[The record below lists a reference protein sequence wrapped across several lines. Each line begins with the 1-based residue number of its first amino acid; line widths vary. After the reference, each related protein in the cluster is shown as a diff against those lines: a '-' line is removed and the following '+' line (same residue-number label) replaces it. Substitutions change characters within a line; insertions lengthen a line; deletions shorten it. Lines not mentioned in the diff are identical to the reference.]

1 MDIDTE
7 EYIRGKVLPSSHH
20 GEDKVWSG
28 EIYIYIYIYIWIWI
42 WADMD
47 RCRVSLGEKDSAEY
61 IRETASKSDLDRT
74 MAETKTG
81 VVSCK

>member
-1 MDIDTE
+1 
-7 EYIRGKVLPSSHH
+7 
-20 GEDKVWSG
+20 
-28 EIYIYIYIYIWIWI
+28 
-42 WADMD
+42 MD